1 VKRWTHGRYLSLFAK
16 IVPFCILFQPLTCL
30 PDNAVAQV
38 FGENIVFTFAVV
50 LQTVTS
56 VVFNTIF
63 GVA

>member
-1 VKRWTHGRYLSLFAK
+1 MKRWTHGRYLSLLGR
-16 IVPFCILFQPLTCL
+16 ILPFCVLYQATGCL